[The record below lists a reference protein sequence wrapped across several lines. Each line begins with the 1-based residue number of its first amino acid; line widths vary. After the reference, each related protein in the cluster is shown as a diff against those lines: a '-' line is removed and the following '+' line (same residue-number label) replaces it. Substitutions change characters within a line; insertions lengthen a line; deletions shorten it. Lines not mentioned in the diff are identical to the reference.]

1 MRVGEWTAAVD
12 RNEPAAWR
20 VLFETT
26 LRAARRLR
34 ARDPEDL
41 AAALVLDQFRLGAR
55 HARLCDDKTSL
66 AAWVSGCVRRCIAR
80 ERRREH
86 RMTALLPSMERAL
99 ACPRRAAR
107 RAEPWLSRKRTEL
120 RRRIRERLTP
130 AERQAVDLFLAGL
143 GQRAAARTLRIGRDA
158 YRDRFDRAK
167 AKLAAAVYPRPR
179 RAAPLP
185 EPLVA

>member
-1 MRVGEWTAAVD
+1 MRVGEWTEAVD
-12 RNEPAAWR
+12 RGDPAAWR
-20 VLFETT
+20 ELFDATV
-26 LRAARRLR
+26 RAALRLR

-55 HARLCDDKTSL
+55 HARLCDADTPL
-66 AAWVSGCVRRCIAR
+66 AAWVAGCVRRCVAR
-80 ERRREH
+80 ERRRER
-86 RMTALLPSMERAL
+86 RMTALSPSMERSL
-99 ACPRRAAR
+99 ACPRRGAR
-107 RAEPWLSRKRTEL
+107 RAEPALSRRRSEL

-167 AKLAAAVYPRPR
+167 AKLAAAVFPRPR
-179 RAAPLP
+179 RSVPLP